1 MLDSL
6 RTLRTVRN
14 LPYPESLPLL
24 TSPPGSAET
33 VVPKGGA
40 SVGLF
45 FFRFFPFFSVLEK
58 TVKKRILQKSTF
70 SGHFGDFGAS
80 DVDFR
85 RFWVPRQVSGG
96 SSGRVFRPFFP
107 DAVLHRF
114 FVVFSV
120 KNVKLEKMKK
130 CVSICKLHTILEV
143 APSKKIKRLRETT
156 LSIQARFSVKN
167 RAKIGPESDSK
178 WQRQEKP
185 TKSASGAVSGRP
197 FSFPGSFLVDFGVP
211 TGSPGRP
218 RDQ

>member
-1 MLDSL
+1 M
-6 RTLRTVRN
+6 
-14 LPYPESLPLL
+14 PYRESLPLL
-24 TSPPGSAET
+24 TSPPGSART
-33 VVPKGGA
+33 VVLSRGLQVGVFFLGGGFGA
-40 SVGLF
+40 RKNS
-45 FFRFFPFFSVLEK
+45 EK
-58 TVKKRILQKSTF
+58 RTVQKLIF
-70 SGHFGDFGAS
+70 SGNFDYFGGS
-80 DVDFR
+80 DVDLR
-85 RFWVPRQVSGG
+85 PFWVLKRVSGG
-96 SSGRVFRPFFP
+96 SSGRVFRLCFP
-107 DAVLHRF
+107 DAVLHRC

-143 APSKKIKRLRETT
+143 APSKKIRCLREQT

-197 FSFPGSFLVDFGVP
+197 FSFPSSFLVDFGVP